1 MINESW
7 RIWQDFL
14 EEAPLSLA
22 LGIEITGKKPV
33 EEWDVQRHRGKAV
46 FELGDEYTVGR
57 EQGSDRLR
65 WGSQAQL

>member
-14 EEAPLSLA
+14 EEALLSLA

-33 EEWDVQRHRGKAV
+33 GEQDVQRHRGKAV
-46 FELGDEYTVGR
+46 FQQGD
-57 EQGSDRLR
+57 
-65 WGSQAQL
+65 